1 MKMRKSAFTLAEVIM
16 VLGIIG
22 VVSAVAIPNLTK
34 SVDKEKYV
42 ASLKGVTTDISIAY
56 KSAKE
61 KYNGEISDWMANDST
76 TTNKS
81 KRAATRI
88 MDYLNVEK
96 DCGTSTGCFRNEKV
110 QRYTVSGTT
119 LSTKDDFSSKTI
131 DADTDKY
138 KFILNGGT
146 AIAFDCNTSYLSSDN
161 TSNYCY
167 VIMDLDGKD
176 KGFNTLGIDIF
187 VMKLENSGLAD
198 TTAEKPLTRLKTCF
212 NAEQKNMKPEYC
224 TDWVLTTGNMD
235 YLDCYENLS
244 DSQKT
249 CN

>member
-1 MKMRKSAFTLAEVIM
+1 MKIKKSAFTLAEVIM

-22 VVSAVAIPNLTK
+22 VVSAITIPNLSK
-34 SVDKEKYV
+34 SVDKDKYV
-42 ASLKGVTTDISIAY
+42 SLLKGVTSDITIAY

-76 TTNKS
+76 TANKS

-96 DCGTSTGCFRNEKV
+96 DCETSTGCFKNTKV
-110 QRYTVSGTT
+110 IRYTVNGTT
-119 LSTKDDFSSKTI
+119 LSTKEDFSTKTI

-146 AIAFDCNTSYLSSDN
+146 AVAFDCNTSYLSSDN

-167 VIMDLDGKD
+167 VIMDLDGND
-176 KGFNTLGIDIF
+176 KGFNTLGVDIF
-187 VMKLENSGLAD
+187 VMKLENTGLSD
-198 TTAEKPLTRLKTCF
+198 TTAEKPFTRLQTCF
-212 NAEQKNMKPEYC
+212 NAEKNTMKPEYC

-244 DSQKT
+244 DTQKT